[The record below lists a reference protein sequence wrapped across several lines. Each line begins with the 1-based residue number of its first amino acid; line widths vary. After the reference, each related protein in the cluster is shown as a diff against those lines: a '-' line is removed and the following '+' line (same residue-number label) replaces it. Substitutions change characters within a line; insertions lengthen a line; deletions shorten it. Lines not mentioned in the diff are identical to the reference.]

1 MLCLHSR
8 WRGDI
13 LAGRFVLLT
22 ASRWMFGAG
31 EGNLLVRRPQPL
43 EELSASGGRDKH
55 DTGAVCE
62 DEILG
67 LGYMEMSSAQ

>member
-1 MLCLHSR
+1 
-8 WRGDI
+8 
-13 LAGRFVLLT
+13 
-22 ASRWMFGAG
+22 MFGAG
-31 EGNLLVRRPQPL
+31 ERNLLVRRPQPL

-67 LGYMEMSSAQ
+67 LGYMEMSSAH